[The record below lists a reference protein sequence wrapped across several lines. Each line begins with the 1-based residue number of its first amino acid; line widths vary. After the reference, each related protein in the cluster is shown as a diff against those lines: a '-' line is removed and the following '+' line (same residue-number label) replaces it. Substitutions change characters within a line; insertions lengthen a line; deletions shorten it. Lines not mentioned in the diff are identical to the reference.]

1 MTAAGWELALLRA
14 LRLDRFSA
22 RLSAVVDSLLGAG
35 ASVAPDVVGD
45 LEQMAVQAQAHAQPQ
60 SPVKVGGGSGV
71 AAPTPHR
78 PVLLACV
85 TGVDGGARVAEV
97 AAAHGVECAAV
108 AAGAD
113 EGDEAAAAA

>member
-45 LEQMAVQAQAHAQPQ
+45 LEQMAVQPQ